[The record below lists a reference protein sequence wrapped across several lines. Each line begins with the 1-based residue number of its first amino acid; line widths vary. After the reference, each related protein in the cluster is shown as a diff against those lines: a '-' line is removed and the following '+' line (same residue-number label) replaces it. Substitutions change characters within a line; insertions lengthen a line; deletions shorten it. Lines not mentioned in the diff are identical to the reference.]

1 MPGCFVIER
10 LMCKLRSP
18 ARELSLC
25 YGRFCDELMREAEAL
40 IEADQDRPIDG
51 EAFCVTQGGRPL
63 VGVIAECFFG

>member
-40 IEADQDRPIDG
+40 IEATKTGRSTARPFASHKAVDRWW
-51 EAFCVTQGGRPL
+51 A
-63 VGVIAECFFG
+63 